1 MEYIIAIVV
10 VAFVAYK
17 IYQSEKA
24 NKQIETFQPSS
35 EQKESMVKEHKY
47 FFTKDSGYYVSV
59 WPKEDGLR
67 NIDYIEFDIAG
78 LTYRENIMK
87 YMGEFEGNLEPEPTN
102 PYDENAIKILAPD
115 GHHVGYV
122 PKDTTE
128 RIREFTTLPCKCYF
142 FIGNYFDAE
151 GTHYYS
157 DCFITHKNQ

>member
-1 MEYIIAIVV
+1 MEYIIVIVIT
-10 VAFVAYK
+10 AFVAYK
-17 IYQSEKA
+17 VYKSEKA
-24 NKQIETFQPSS
+24 NNIVEPLQSS
-35 EQKESMVKEHKY
+35 TEEEEPMVHEHK
-47 FFTKDSGYYVSV
+47 FFCTKDSGYYVSV
-59 WPKEDGLR
+59 WPKDDGLR

-87 YMGEFEGNLEPEPTN
+87 YMGEFEGTLEPEPTN

-128 RIREFTTLPCKCYF
+128 RVRGFAELPCKCYF

-157 DCFITHKNQ
+157 DCFITRKN